1 MFHLIENFLLKMIK
15 NSFKILDLKDERV
28 EESKSILEVPENRF
42 IVFSYKY
49 AALLVY
55 DINTLKLLLK
65 KNVNYHID
73 DIMSD
78 LIDNKYIFVR
88 TYEGMVVYN
97 VEENFSETFYKN
109 IPSPNGLLKVN
120 MYE

>member
-1 MFHLIENFLLKMIK
+1 
-15 NSFKILDLKDERV
+15 
-28 EESKSILEVPENRF
+28 
-42 IVFSYKY
+42 
-49 AALLVY
+49 
-55 DINTLKLLLK
+55 
-65 KNVNYHID
+65 
-73 DIMSD
+73 MSD

-120 MYE
+120 MYEYLFFCNKEKEIYLMKFLDKKLIIKHRTTLNIPEKLAFENPIHQLDEKKFIFQITKLIDNNTIIEELLLIYEEI